1 MGPPVNVGGRCVRSW
16 LNQEHDSDNTSTMT
30 IPHCLAPDGQQAWSC
45 SCHWKSQGFPQ
56 STFSVEL
63 DSALPGGDLGSC
75 CRHHPQIEP
84 LPVHQSIESPEKP
97 PTASKPVHPQL
108 PLHMLERPQHL
119 LQPRNGVRSDPSDR
133 GPIPGPMLGLMLS
146 PIPGLMRGQ
155 IRGPIPLVRSQV
167 RSQV

>member
-1 MGPPVNVGGRCVRSW
+1 
-16 LNQEHDSDNTSTMT
+16 MT
-30 IPHCLAPDGQQAWSC
+30 IPHCLAPDGQQA
-45 SCHWKSQGFPQ
+45 
-56 STFSVEL
+56 VEL
-63 DSALPGGDLGSC
+63 QLPLEVPGIPTVDIQRGVGQRPSWRRLGSC
-75 CRHHPQIEP
+75 CRDHPQIEP

-97 PTASKPVHPQL
+97 PTASKPVRPQL

-155 IRGPIPLVRSQV
+155 IRGPIPQVRSQV
-167 RSQV
+167 RSQVRC